1 MKEENTMDVHKKAEQ
16 WYNSAVIPCR
26 REIQQDICAWYKDTD
41 EQLRQVMELAF
52 YYGYVQ
58 AIEDTHNEHNT
69 SKSGDQG

>member
-1 MKEENTMDVHKKAEQ
+1 MNTDDIHKKAEK
-16 WYNSAVIPCR
+16 WYKSAVIPCR
-26 REIQQDICAWYKDTD
+26 REMQQDICAWYKDED